1 MPVDVGFLVL
11 LIFAVLMVGLVM
23 LYQVPRGQYDHL
35 ELVGI
40 RDFGKIRV

>member
-23 LYQVPRGQYDHL
+23 LYQVPRGRYDHL
-35 ELVGI
+35 ELVGT
-40 RDFGKIRV
+40 RGFGEIRV